1 MKRHL
6 LTCIALCSA
15 MLGAMAQRSYTFN
28 AVALNVDGLPKE
40 ILTFSINPDGKEEA
54 GATEL
59 CGILA
64 NSGWDIVGFSEDFNF
79 HDELTAAPA
88 STYYNFGQHG
98 GEVLSTSN
106 STDGL
111 GIAVAKHLTF
121 PGAGTTGTKVA
132 WKEYYGG
139 SGLTTIGDNGAD
151 NMITKGFRM
160 YTVTI
165 AEGVAVDVYVL
176 HMDAST
182 ADSDDDYEN
191 GKDKNIIAREAQLK
205 QLADYIIANHNNRPV
220 IIIGDTNCRYTRE
233 QLKTGFIDYI
243 NADSHLT
250 IKDAWVELMW
260 GGVYPTYEAS
270 DMTTNN
276 YGPQKGEV
284 VDKVFYI
291 NTTESNLT
299 LEANSYL
306 HDVSVTTSDHFPVK
320 VNFTIT
326 DPNGEAIDK
335 KEMWTVDEGE
345 ASFQKPLWK
354 GEQVVSGTTYYV
366 MNVGTG
372 KYIKWG
378 GFYNA
383 QAVSGYA
390 GHPIT
395 PTLNGD
401 KYELVTRPTS
411 EGRALSNT
419 LNTNWDAKPKL
430 FMDDTSHPT
439 WTLTPVNGTSY
450 QYYIETESGALGL
463 SDDQWQT
470 LLIESKNASDDTQK
484 WIFLTE
490 AGMIAA
496 MADANP
502 DYPFN
507 FTPMLGA
514 ADFDVV
520 DDWGGYA
527 KEHWTN
533 FESYC
538 AEGYVQWGSGQSLY
552 NSSAMIVS
560 TPDAVTISQAI
571 SGLPTGNYK
580 FSFEGF
586 YNYLL
591 TTTTTTETR
600 TRSKFYSNWG
610 DWTSSTSTSTSE
622 QTMTATVT
630 VGSETFTLSP
640 NRSVNVGDLGAASIA
655 FRDGDTYMTTTYQ
668 TLSSD
673 ELNISIAKPA
683 TTTNSTGSTTE
694 SGGGTFDTSHTK
706 TTPSYAYT
714 NSVYFDNFRLEYR
727 GTQTVAIDPYED
739 YKKIVRDKL
748 NETYEKVI
756 LLNEQGQTAYDVS
769 EVIYRYNE
777 NLVTT
782 AEKAEDL
789 CTIVDKAYTD
799 AYMAD
804 HILVAKMTIDAMS
817 GNNVDITKAIMNH
830 SFEKGDDTGWT
841 YNIPYYNDG
850 GNPWGEFG
858 AYTYGTTGM
867 DGSYVFNNYS
877 SPTIWWNWAAH
888 SPVSQTITNVPNGLY
903 RLTALVAS
911 DEGRNVYVVGENYY
925 AEAAAINA
933 NTFAEI
939 SVDFL
944 VENGSATIKAC
955 ASNTDIN
962 NGAYYWPDGGWW
974 YKADN
979 FRLTYLCDEAHGRV
993 KLAMDKAKATTLDIY
1008 GADAFDISDIED
1020 KYNNGMVS
1028 DGVADAQEIT
1038 DRLRAAAK
1046 RQNQAGA
1053 DMTAA
1058 IVNPSFETG
1067 DLTGW
1072 EVETVTDTK
1081 VVPQSNATYAA
1092 LDADGRYLFNNW
1104 NGDGENDIDTPP
1116 ITQTITDIVNG
1127 TYRLTAKVASHA
1139 DRKVYLIAND
1149 KVSAV
1154 TTTDKTRFVTATVE
1168 FTVTNNTATIGVV
1181 GGDINNSGAYNEAGG
1196 GFYKCDDFQLTLVT
1210 PSQLRLYQDAGV
1222 VEELND
1228 VTYPA
1233 VVMNRPIK
1241 AKDSKGNPAW
1251 ASFVAP
1257 FAIPALNL
1265 NDWDIMELTGAE
1277 YKESSETLS
1286 LTFSGAADGIKA
1298 GVPYM
1303 VRNTNLTE
1311 NFAQISMSEVSVN
1324 TVTQNDTEITI
1335 TNGNGSTVTFKG
1347 VYTAGNVPQGAFFIS
1362 DNTFYQAADG
1372 TNTIK
1377 GFRAYLEISGSLAS
1391 KARSMSFRWDDGTTS
1406 IDNGQLTNDNEVTTV
1421 AIYNEK
1427 GIRLTEMQQ
1436 GINILL
1442 MSDGTTVKVVIR

>member
-1 MKRHL
+1 MKRRIL
-6 LTCIALCSA
+6 LSSIALCFA
-15 MLGAMAQRSYTFN
+15 VLGAMAERHYTFN
-28 AVALNVDGLPKE
+28 AVALNVDGLPNSIMGIE
-40 ILTFSINPDGKEEA
+40 INPDGKEA
-54 GATEL
+54 DGATEL

-79 HDELTAAPA
+79 HSQLTAAPA
-88 STYYNFGQHG
+88 STYYNFGAHG
-98 GEVLSTSN
+98 GNVSGLSN

-111 GIAVAKHLTF
+111 GFACAKRFTM
-121 PGAGTTGTKVA
+121 AGGTKVK
-132 WKEYYGG
+132 WNDHYGE
-139 SGLTTIGDNGAD
+139 TDHGAD
-151 NMITKGFRM
+151 GLITKGFRV
-160 YTVTI
+160 YNVTLAQGI
-165 AEGVAVDVYVL
+165 VVDVYVL
-176 HMDAST
+176 HMDAE
-182 ADSDDDYEN
+182 DSAED
-191 GKDKNIIAREAQLK
+191 IAARKK
-205 QLADYIIANHNNRPV
+205 QLTQLATYIKNNHNNRPV
-220 IIIGDTNCRYTRE
+220 IIVGDTNCRYTRDE
-233 QLKTGFIDYI
+233 LKTAFIDVI
-243 NADSHLT
+243 NADSRLT
-250 IKDAWVELMW
+250 INDAWVELMW
-260 GGVYPTYEAS
+260 GGAYPAYGSDAMMTHTYG
-270 DMTTNN
+270 M
-276 YGPQKGEV
+276 QKGEI

-291 NTTESNLT
+291 NTTASNLK
-299 LEANSYL
+299 LKANSYF
-306 HDVSVTTSDHFPVK
+306 HDERVNVSEHKPVV
-320 VNFTIT
+320 VNFTLT

-345 ASFQKPLWK
+345 ASFQKPSWK

-378 GFYNA
+378 GWYNA
-383 QAVSGYA
+383 QAVTGYA

-419 LNTNWDAKPKL
+419 LNIQWDDKPKL

-450 QYYIETESGALGL
+450 QYYIETESGALGV

-527 KEHWTN
+527 KEHWTG
-533 FESYC
+533 FEGKC
-538 AEGYVQWGSGQSLY
+538 AEGYVQWGAGQDQH
-552 NSSAMIVS
+552 NSSAAIVS
-560 TPDAVTISQAI
+560 TPNAVTLSQAI
-571 SGLPTGNYK
+571 NNLPAGNYK

-586 YNYLL
+586 YNYVL
-591 TTTTTTETR
+591 TTTTITEKSTR
-600 TRSKFYSNWG
+600 KYPWNSWGTYSETG
-610 DWTSSTSTSTSE
+610 RTSSSSN
-622 QTMTATVT
+622 QTMTAQVKI
-630 VGSETFTLSP
+630 GSETFTLSA
-640 NRSVNVGDLGAASIA
+640 NHNVNVGDLGAASIA
-655 FRDGDTYMTTTYQ
+655 FRDGDGYMTTTYQ
-668 TLSSD
+668 SLSNGS
-673 ELNISIAKPA
+673 LNISISKPA
-683 TTTNSTGSTTE
+683 TSTNPADAVSTEQNWSSTEETRTTVKKEYS
-694 SGGGTFDTSHTK
+694 
-706 TTPSYAYT
+706 
-714 NSVYFDNFRLEYR
+714 NSVHFDNFRLEYR

-748 NETYEKVI
+748 NETYKKVI

-777 NLVTT
+777 NLITT
-782 AEKAEDL
+782 AEKAEGL

-799 AYMAD
+799 AYIAD

-841 YNIPYYNDG
+841 YNIPYYNA

-877 SPTIWWNWAAH
+877 FPTIWWGWAAH

-925 AEAAAINA
+925 AEAAAIDA

-955 ASNTDIN
+955 ASNADIN

-1008 GADAFDISDIED
+1008 GADAFDISDIEE

-1081 VVPQSNATYAA
+1081 VRPQSNATYAA

-1154 TTTDKTRFVTATVE
+1154 TATDKTRFVTATVE

-1181 GGDINNSGAYNEAGG
+1181 GGDINDSGAYNEAGG

-1222 VEELND
+1222 VEKLND

-1241 AKDSKGNPAW
+1241 AKDSEGNAAW

-1257 FAIPALNL
+1257 FDIPAF
-1265 NDWDIMELTGAE
+1265 DGWDYMKLTGATYNAGTE
-1277 YKESSETLS
+1277 NLS
-1286 LTFSGAADGIKA
+1286 LQFSKVETIEA

-1303 VRNTNLTE
+1303 VRCTTLTE
-1311 NFAQISMSEVSVN
+1311 PLPQIEMGETSVN
-1324 TVTQNDTEITI
+1324 TVTMKNTEVDIV
-1335 TNGNGSTVTFKG
+1335 NGNGSKLVFKG

-1362 DNTFYQAADG
+1362 DNTFYQAGDDS
-1372 TNTIK
+1372 NTIK
-1377 GFRAYLEISGSLAS
+1377 GFRGYIEIEGSLVNE
-1391 KARSMSFRWDDGTTS
+1391 ARSMSFRWDDGTTS
-1406 IDNGQLTNDNEVTTV
+1406 IDDGQLTNDNEVTTV
-1421 AIYNEK
+1421 AIYNER
-1427 GIRLTEMQQ
+1427 GMRLTEMQQ

-1442 MSDGTTVKVVIR
+1442 MSDGSVVKVMIK